1 MNSPFPP
8 PILEALMSARTSEGS
23 LRAYLRE
30 IAQVPLLTAEEEQ
43 TLAARVQLGDAG
55 ARDLMIRANLR
66 LVVTIAFEHVNRGM
80 ALSDLISEGNLGL
93 VTAVERFVPARNSRF
108 ATYAAWWIKQHIR
121 RALSKDRTIRI
132 PVHVSE
138 RIVKIHH
145 ASEQMTF
152 DLGRMPSDAE
162 LAEELGLAAS
172 RVEQLRRASY
182 NSLSLNAAVY
192 GDDSMELSE
201 MVGEAD
207 PLTPFD
213 QTGARNQAETLH
225 KALALLRERDRRI
238 IVQRF
243 GLDGTGEKT
252 LAEIA
257 TQFGLTRE
265 RGAATGTRGAAK
277 TAAHSQSVGKLF
289 AVFRRRGVSY
299 EQVASRCAIAYSHRE
314 RTPGRFVENRSTRFD
329 RRQITGAKCRAC
341 CFPSD
346 SFCFSLC
353 AQERRGPMMQELA
366 PAQRCSKTG
375 HNGGARWR
383 MEWRRERIHRS
394 SGTRRK
400 TFVGKYRCREKG
412 ILRRSCSAMRFL

>member
-1 MNSPFPP
+1 
-8 PILEALMSARTSEGS
+8 MSARTSEGS

-43 TLAARVQLGDAG
+43 TLAARVQLGDAC

-182 NSLSLNAAVY
+182 NSTSLNAAVY

-257 TQFGLTRE
+257 SQFGLTRE
-265 RGAATGTRGAAK
+265 RVRQLERGALRKLRRTLKAWESFSQFFVGAA
-277 TAAHSQSVGKLF
+277 
-289 AVFRRRGVSY
+289 
-299 EQVASRCAIAYSHRE
+299 
-314 RTPGRFVENRSTRFD
+314 
-329 RRQITGAKCRAC
+329 
-341 CFPSD
+341 
-346 SFCFSLC
+346 
-353 AQERRGPMMQELA
+353 
-366 PAQRCSKTG
+366 
-375 HNGGARWR
+375 
-383 MEWRRERIHRS
+383 
-394 SGTRRK
+394 
-400 TFVGKYRCREKG
+400 
-412 ILRRSCSAMRFL
+412 

>member
-1 MNSPFPP
+1 
-8 PILEALMSARTSEGS
+8 MSASTSEGS

-43 TLAARVQLGDAG
+43 TLAARVQLGDAC

-66 LVVTIAFEHVNRGM
+66 LVVTIAFEHTNRGM

-138 RIVKIHH
+138 RIVKIHR

-182 NSLSLNAAVY
+182 NSTSLNAAVY

-207 PLTPFD
+207 ALTPFD

-225 KALALLRERDRRI
+225 KALALLRERDRKI

-257 TQFGLTRE
+257 SQFGLTRE
-265 RGAATGTRGAAK
+265 RVRQLERGALRKLRRTLKAWENFSQFFVGAA
-277 TAAHSQSVGKLF
+277 
-289 AVFRRRGVSY
+289 
-299 EQVASRCAIAYSHRE
+299 
-314 RTPGRFVENRSTRFD
+314 
-329 RRQITGAKCRAC
+329 
-341 CFPSD
+341 
-346 SFCFSLC
+346 
-353 AQERRGPMMQELA
+353 
-366 PAQRCSKTG
+366 
-375 HNGGARWR
+375 
-383 MEWRRERIHRS
+383 
-394 SGTRRK
+394 
-400 TFVGKYRCREKG
+400 
-412 ILRRSCSAMRFL
+412 

>member
-1 MNSPFPP
+1 
-8 PILEALMSARTSEGS
+8 

-30 IAQVPLLTAEEEQ
+30 IAQGPLLTAEEEQ
-43 TLAARVQLGDAG
+43 TLAARIQLGDAG

-66 LVVTIAFEHVNRGM
+66 LVVSIAFEHVNRGM

-93 VTAVERFVPARNSRF
+93 VTAVERFAPARNSRF
-108 ATYAAWWIKQHIR
+108 ASYAAWWIKQHIR

-138 RIVKIHH
+138 RILKIHR

-172 RVEQLRRASY
+172 RVGMLRRASY
-182 NSLSLNAAVY
+182 NSTSLNAPVY

-201 MVGEAD
+201 LVGEAD

-225 KALALLRERDRRI
+225 KALALLRERERKI

-257 TQFGLTRE
+257 SQFGLTRE
-265 RGAATGTRGAAK
+265 RVRQLERGALRKLRSTLKEWESFSQFFVGAA
-277 TAAHSQSVGKLF
+277 
-289 AVFRRRGVSY
+289 
-299 EQVASRCAIAYSHRE
+299 
-314 RTPGRFVENRSTRFD
+314 
-329 RRQITGAKCRAC
+329 
-341 CFPSD
+341 
-346 SFCFSLC
+346 
-353 AQERRGPMMQELA
+353 
-366 PAQRCSKTG
+366 
-375 HNGGARWR
+375 
-383 MEWRRERIHRS
+383 
-394 SGTRRK
+394 
-400 TFVGKYRCREKG
+400 
-412 ILRRSCSAMRFL
+412 